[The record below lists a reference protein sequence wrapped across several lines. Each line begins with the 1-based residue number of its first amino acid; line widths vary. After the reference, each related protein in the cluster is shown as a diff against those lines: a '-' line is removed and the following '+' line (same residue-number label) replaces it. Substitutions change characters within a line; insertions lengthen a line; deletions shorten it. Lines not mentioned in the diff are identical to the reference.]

1 MESHAY
7 GHIFVA
13 EVLEYGGLMQTVG
26 IEPEYHAAAK
36 FMREI
41 AEDGIVEKIA
51 VINGFYLDKI
61 VPFDSAGY
69 GERFAF
75 DDTVVVVVL
84 CRNSDGVLILPAFE
98 CIGSVGY
105 AVRREEQGQTV
116 NLRTFLEVLHLF
128 GIRGT
133 QYLYAC
139 GGVFEFYDIGTYRG
153 YHDGFIT
160 SGSEMHG
167 RNSVEIDFL
176 DHDMF
181 GLERCFT
188 FQK

>member
-1 MESHAY
+1 MY
-7 GHIFVA
+7 
-13 EVLEYGGLMQTVG
+13 
-26 IEPEYHAAAK
+26 
-36 FMREI
+36 
-41 AEDGIVEKIA
+41 
-51 VINGFYLDKI
+51 
-61 VPFDSAGY
+61 
-69 GERFAF
+69 RF
-75 DDTVVVVVL
+75 
-84 CRNSDGVLILPAFE
+84 
-98 CIGSVGY
+98 
-105 AVRREEQGQTV
+105 VRREEQGQTV